1 MSPGELVRPGPDAGT
16 TDLVFREKGGS
27 DGQAVLIALAAV
39 AWVPILFGGAGCMIF
54 WLMVGFG
61 AGSAE
66 ALSVAGLSAAA
77 ASLITCP
84 FVAAK
89 ELRRVRR
96 VRFAPT
102 QAPARFRFVRA
113 RRPGPWLP
121 IADLARIL
129 LHETII
135 ETDVGGDPRP
145 AGGMVSVAIVIGDD
159 HVVHV
164 YSGPE
169 SPDARQMKQDLDA
182 LLSGVGV
189 PVVLETSHVRL
200 PKPPASPSRSGS
212 AHVAAIVTNVNSGG
226 AGPGNAGG
234 STGGA

>member
-1 MSPGELVRPGPDAGT
+1 MVRPGPDAAT

-27 DGQAVLIALAAV
+27 RGQAVLIALAAV
-39 AWVPILFGGAGCMIF
+39 AWVPILFGGAGCVIF
-54 WLMVGFG
+54 WLTVGFG
-61 AGSAE
+61 AGSAK
-66 ALSVAGLSAAA
+66 ALLVAGLFAAA

-89 ELRRVRR
+89 ELRHVRR
-96 VRFAPT
+96 VQFAPT
-102 QAPARFRFVRA
+102 QAPARLRFVRA

-135 ETDVGGDPRP
+135 ETYMGDPQP
-145 AGGMVSVAIVIGDD
+145 AGGTVSVAIVIGDG

-169 SPDARQMKQDLDA
+169 SPDAWQLKQDLDA
-182 LLSGVGV
+182 LLPAVGV
-189 PVVLETSHVRL
+189 PVVLETSRIRL
-200 PKPPASPSRSGS
+200 PKPPSRPLRSGS

-226 AGPGNAGG
+226 SGAGNAGG
-234 STGGA
+234 STGGV